1 MNAQAVAVTKY
12 ERAPTFRVCGIS
24 ALQTRARRR
33 APGVARRRLF
43 SDMMIPGGMSGL
55 ELAGEFRRRRPAVPI
70 VLTTGLASWAVDA
83 RAADITLLLKPYGS
97 DELGA
102 TLRAELK
109 RAQA

>member
-1 MNAQAVAVTKY
+1 VVTLIL
-12 ERAPTFRVCGIS
+12 G
-24 ALQTRARRR
+24 
-33 APGVARRRLF
+33 
-43 SDMMIPGGMSGL
+43 DMMIPGGISGL

-109 RAQA
+109 RAHA